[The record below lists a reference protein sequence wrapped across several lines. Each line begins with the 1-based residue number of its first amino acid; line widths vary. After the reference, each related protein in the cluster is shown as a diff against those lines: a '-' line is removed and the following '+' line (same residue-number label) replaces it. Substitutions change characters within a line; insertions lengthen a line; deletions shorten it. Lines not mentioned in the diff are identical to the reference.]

1 MREEYESPIRN
12 QTGEYGGLAYE
23 GRESMRVLHVV
34 TFGIGII
41 GVSVILWGVVTS
53 LREFVAEESHG
64 LDGED
69 TCRRREIL
77 RRHLGSYLLLGLEF
91 MIAADIVNTIVK
103 PSVNELIVLGSI
115 VAIRTVLSFSLNK
128 ELTGSSRAEG

>member
-1 MREEYESPIRN
+1 M
-12 QTGEYGGLAYE
+12 L
-23 GRESMRVLHVV
+23 VLHFV

-41 GVSVILWGVVTS
+41 GVSVILWGVVMS

-64 LDGED
+64 LDGKD
-69 TCRRREIL
+69 TCRKREIL
-77 RRHLGSYLLLGLEF
+77 RHHLGSYLLLGLEF

-115 VAIRTVLSFSLNK
+115 VAIRTVLSFSLNR
-128 ELTGSSRAEG
+128 ELAGHNSSGG